1 LLLFGATQSA
11 GAVTLKIA
19 TVAPDGTSW
28 MREMRAA
35 AATIQERTDGRVKLK
50 FYPGGV
56 MGNEPTA
63 MRKIRAGQLHGGAFT
78 TGTLAS
84 LARDTELYG
93 VPFLFRSYAEVDFV
107 RQRFDPQVARAVAQV
122 GLVPLALSETGFAYF
137 MSEKPIRSEADLK
150 QRKVWTPQGD
160 ILSRTALELVGVTP
174 VMLPLADV
182 YTALQTGLVD
192 TVAAPPMAAIAFQW
206 HTRVKYVS
214 DVPLIYLLGVFVVD
228 ERAFKRLS
236 EPDRAVLREVVG
248 ATAARVDAETRKG
261 NQSAREAL
269 LGQGIQFVSTTS
281 VGGEERWREVGDQA
295 LDRLQR
301 EKALYSAGSV
311 AALRGYLR
319 EYREAQAA
327 NGVEP

>member
-1 LLLFGATQSA
+1 
-11 GAVTLKIA
+11 
-19 TVAPDGTSW
+19 
-28 MREMRAA
+28 
-35 AATIQERTDGRVKLK
+35 
-50 FYPGGV
+50 
-56 MGNEPTA
+56 
-63 MRKIRAGQLHGGAFT
+63 
-78 TGTLAS
+78 
-84 LARDTELYG
+84 
-93 VPFLFRSYAEVDFV
+93 
-107 RQRFDPQVARAVAQV
+107 
-122 GLVPLALSETGFAYF
+122 

-214 DVPLIYLLGVFVVD
+214 DVPLIYLLGVFVID
-228 ERAFKRLS
+228 DRAFKRLS

-248 ATAARVDAETRKG
+248 TTAARTREG
-261 NQSAREAL
+261 NQRAREAL
-269 LGQGIQFVSTTS
+269 VGQGIQFVSSTS
-281 VGGEERWREVGDQA
+281 AGGEERWREVGDQA